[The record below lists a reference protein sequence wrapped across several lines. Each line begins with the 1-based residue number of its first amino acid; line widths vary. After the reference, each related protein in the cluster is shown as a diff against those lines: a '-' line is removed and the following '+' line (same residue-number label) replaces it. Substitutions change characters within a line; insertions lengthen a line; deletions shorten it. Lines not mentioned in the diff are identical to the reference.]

1 MKCGCIRMS
10 SSRVFCVCCVS
21 TCAAT
26 STCLHSCC
34 PFCLELLCPVQT
46 AWPLLIPGPC
56 SCSYLAL
63 AHTGPCSY
71 LDLAHTW
78 PLLMSGPCSYLALT
92 HTSSCLAT
100 SSASQACLHSP
111 SLYLII
117 YYLCVYLVGT
127 QEGCCLKAGWADGT

>member
-1 MKCGCIRMS
+1 VAAYACQV
-10 SSRVFCVCCVS
+10 RVYFACVVSLPVRPLLLAFTRAVPSALNFC
-21 TCAAT
+21 A
-26 STCLHSCC
+26 
-34 PFCLELLCPVQT
+34 LCKLPGPCSYRALALAHT
-46 AWPLLIPGPC
+46 WPLLIP
-56 SCSYLAL
+56 
-63 AHTGPCSY
+63 GPCSY